1 VDGQREFVSIDP
13 MQRWN
18 LTFTA
23 GAVAASLALAT
34 PAVAA
39 GVAVGG
45 AIEAMNF
52 RALHRSAKRL
62 FAGELAGAGGW
73 SSVFGVRFLL
83 LAVGIGAAIAV
94 GAHPVG
100 LLIGLSL
107 IVPATL
113 LEAWRTRP
121 PIIAGLPAL
130 APDDPSWDRWDPWL
144 ARECGDD
151 EESP

>member
-1 VDGQREFVSIDP
+1 

-34 PAVAA
+34 PAFAA

-45 AIEAMNF
+45 ALEAINF

-62 FAGELAGAGGW
+62 FAGELLGAGAW
-73 SSVFGVRFLL
+73 SSTFGVRFLL
-83 LAVGIGAAIAV
+83 LAVGIGVAIGA

-107 IVPATL
+107 IVPAAL

-121 PIIAGLPAL
+121 PVLDGLPAL
-130 APDDPSWDRWDPWL
+130 PPDDPGWDRWNPWL
-144 ARECGDD
+144 ARERGEDD
-151 EESP
+151 EARP

>member
-1 VDGQREFVSIDP
+1 VSIDP

-18 LTFTA
+18 LTLTA
-23 GAVAASLALAT
+23 GAAAASLALAT
-34 PAVAA
+34 PAFAA
-39 GVAVGG
+39 GVAIGG
-45 AIEAMNF
+45 TIEAINF
-52 RALHRSAKRL
+52 RALHRAAKRL

-73 SSVFGVRFLL
+73 STTFGVRFLL

-121 PIIAGLPAL
+121 PVVEGLPAL
-130 APDDPSWDRWDPWL
+130 APDDPSWDRWNPWL
-144 ARECGDD
+144 ARERDDDD
-151 EESP
+151 EETS

>member
-1 VDGQREFVSIDP
+1 VTIDP

-23 GAVAASLALAT
+23 GAAAASLVLAT
-34 PAVAA
+34 PAFAA

-45 AIEAMNF
+45 AIEAINF

-73 SSVFGVRFLL
+73 APAFGLRFLL
-83 LAVGIGAAIAV
+83 LAVGIGAAIV
-94 GAHPVG
+94 GGAHPVG

-107 IVPATL
+107 IIPAAL
-113 LEAWRTRP
+113 VEAWRTRP
-121 PIIAGLPAL
+121 PVLGGLPAL
-130 APDDPSWDRWDPWL
+130 QPEDPSWDRWNPWL
-144 ARECGDD
+144 ARERGEDD
-151 EESP
+151 EETP

>member
-1 VDGQREFVSIDP
+1 MTIDP

-23 GAVAASLALAT
+23 GAAAASLVLAT
-34 PAVAA
+34 PAFAA

-45 AIEAMNF
+45 AIEAINF

-73 SSVFGVRFLL
+73 APAFGLRFLL
-83 LAVGIGAAIAV
+83 LAVGIGAAIV
-94 GAHPVG
+94 GGAHPVG

-107 IVPATL
+107 IIPAAL
-113 LEAWRTRP
+113 VESWRTRP
-121 PIIAGLPAL
+121 PVLGGLPAL
-130 APDDPSWDRWDPWL
+130 PPDDPSWDRWDPWL
-144 ARECGDD
+144 ARERGEDD
-151 EESP
+151 EETA

>member
-1 VDGQREFVSIDP
+1 MSIDP

-18 LTFTA
+18 LTFVA
-23 GAVAASLALAT
+23 GAVAAALALAT

-39 GVAVGG
+39 GVAAGG

-52 RALHRSAKRL
+52 RALHRSAKQL

-73 SSVFGVRFLL
+73 SSAFGVRFLL

-121 PIIAGLPAL
+121 PIVAGLPAL

-144 ARECGDD
+144 ARERGDDD
-151 EESP
+151 EECP